1 MATLTVIEQE
11 CKFIKDIDKVQTND
25 QLKNC
30 LDTIV
35 NELNKNK
42 TLLNAEIIS
51 SISFRFNH
59 DRLLNLLDHQLFVII
74 RNYYLTLLSQWR
86 TGQSFDGQVFSQIA
100 ILFSDLC
107 LNASDIDANSLKILL
122 IDESL
127 IKELCKC
134 LKEIGIDGKHLN
146 DNHTEAI
153 DYCLRAICYLEKGR
167 VEIQSMKIVSE
178 LLDHII
184 NCVCSKYFL
193 TMFNKLGELK
203 TLNSTETLLLD
214 TCTDFIHWHDAGRY
228 NDTHV
233 AVRTALLQPFIS
245 FLGNNLLSLTK
256 FTKISIKILGQ
267 LSITLIG
274 GNAKDEDIFPSQIR
288 EGYCKMIDQISSILN
303 FIIESENL
311 DELKTMLTQVLTQC
325 LYSLTMTNDLRT
337 YIKTKQIV
345 PLLLKLTN
353 LEDETIQFHVY
364 RILAAILTEDDIKTL
379 ANPSKIA
386 NVFLKFLTNLIDDSS
401 RAPRFYNLLR
411 SLKSKFYIKIFI
423 LNLLFSL
430 NST

>member
-1 MATLTVIEQE
+1 LNAT
-11 CKFIKDIDKVQTND
+11 DIDV
-25 QLKNC
+25 
-30 LDTIV
+30 
-35 NELNKNK
+35 
-42 TLLNAEIIS
+42 
-51 SISFRFNH
+51 
-59 DRLLNLLDHQLFVII
+59 
-74 RNYYLTLLSQWR
+74 
-86 TGQSFDGQVFSQIA
+86 
-100 ILFSDLC
+100 
-107 LNASDIDANSLKILL
+107 NSLKILL

-134 LKEIGIDGKHLN
+134 LKEIGVDGKHLN
-146 DNHTEAI
+146 DKHTEAI
-153 DYCLRAICYLEKGR
+153 DYCLRAISSLEKGR
-167 VEIQSMKIVSE
+167 IEIQSMKIASE

-193 TMFNKLGELK
+193 NMFNKLGEFK

-228 NDTHV
+228 NDTHI
-233 AVRTALLQPFIS
+233 AVRTALLHPFIS

-274 GNAKDEDIFPSQIR
+274 GNAKDEDIFPSNIR
-288 EGYCKMIDQISSILN
+288 EDYCKMIDQISSILN
-303 FIIESENL
+303 SLIEFENL

-337 YIKTKQIV
+337 YIKTKHIV

-379 ANPSKIA
+379 TNTSKIA

-411 SLKSKFYIKIFI
+411 SLKSK
-423 LNLLFSL
+423 LF
-430 NST
+430 